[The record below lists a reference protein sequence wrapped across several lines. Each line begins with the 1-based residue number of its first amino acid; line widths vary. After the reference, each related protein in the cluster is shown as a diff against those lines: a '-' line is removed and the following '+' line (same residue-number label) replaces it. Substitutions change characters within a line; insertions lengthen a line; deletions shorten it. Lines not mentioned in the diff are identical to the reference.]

1 MFCTNHA
8 QNLVKAFDLLK
19 QNSSQYLNNQFFE
32 WVGCF
37 AHLLNLGIG
46 YLFELEKFF
55 IFYIHLNKILNICKN
70 LSIIVM
76 TNVWKTDIFIAIET
90 S

>member
-1 MFCTNHA
+1 MFCTDQA
-8 QNLVKAFDLLK
+8 QNLVKAFDSLHK
-19 QNSSQYLNNQFFE
+19 NSSQCLNNQFFE
-32 WVGCF
+32 WMGCF

-46 YLFELEKFF
+46 DLFKLEDFF
-55 IFYIHLNKILNICKN
+55 IYYIHLNEILNICKD

-76 TNVWKTDIFIAIET
+76 TNVWETDIFIVIKT